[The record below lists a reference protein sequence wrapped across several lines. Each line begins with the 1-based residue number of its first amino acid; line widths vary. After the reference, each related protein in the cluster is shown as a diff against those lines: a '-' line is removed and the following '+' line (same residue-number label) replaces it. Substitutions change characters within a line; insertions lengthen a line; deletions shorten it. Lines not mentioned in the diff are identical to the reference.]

1 MENSETPDVEST
13 IVLSQQQALM
23 FYGVE
28 SSKPFEINGNLAN
41 IGDMLRHAR
50 EYRKISVELLSDK
63 LNLDPNILRQLESN
77 RYQNLAGETF
87 IKGYLSLIARELGA
101 DSEPLLKVYE
111 IQKSKTRLDSQI
123 TATFNSK
130 QHWTERHSFLIII
143 FVLALATAVYYISY
157 FNEIPKSKSVAE
169 KQLDDISHGTLNTSE
184 SGSIERPID
193 YSTPPPIS
201 KTQITDERLLI
212 RAREGTWIEIVDNLG
227 VVLFRDLISPNQ
239 TLELL
244 GRPPYNL
251 IIGSGDAVDIE
262 FRGEI
267 VRRNLRVDQ
276 SGVVR
281 LQVGNF

>member
-1 MENSETPDVEST
+1 M
-13 IVLSQQQALM
+13 
-23 FYGVE
+23 
-28 SSKPFEINGNLAN
+28 
-41 IGDMLRHAR
+41 
-50 EYRKISVELLSDK
+50 
-63 LNLDPNILRQLESN
+63 
-77 RYQNLAGETF
+77 
-87 IKGYLSLIARELGA
+87 
-101 DSEPLLKVYE
+101 
-111 IQKSKTRLDSQI
+111 
-123 TATFNSK
+123 
-130 QHWTERHSFLIII
+130 
-143 FVLALATAVYYISY
+143 LALATAVYYISY

-184 SGSIERPID
+184 SGSIEHPID
-193 YSTPPPIS
+193 YSTPPSIS

-262 FRGEI
+262 FRGEV